1 MSITVD
7 EFKKAG
13 WFITEEGVALLKE
26 WTELE
31 NPTFDDCLSVALNV
45 SAVLLLTVLNGV
57 TLANEHQT

>member
-13 WFITEEGVALLKE
+13 WNLTEEGVAILKE

-45 SAVLLLTVLNGV
+45 SVVYSLRFLTED
-57 TLANEHQT
+57 TC